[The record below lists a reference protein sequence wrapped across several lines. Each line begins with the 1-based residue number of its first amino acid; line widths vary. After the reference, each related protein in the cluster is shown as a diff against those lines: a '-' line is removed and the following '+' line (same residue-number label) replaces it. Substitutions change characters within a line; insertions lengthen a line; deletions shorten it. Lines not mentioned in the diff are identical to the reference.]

1 MNFLKVV
8 DKAALDVDVDFVE
21 SYLKYFTFTL
31 ECFRIFFTDPD
42 IILILHFSIKAFL
55 SFNLFY
61 HFDSRVYCDLYK
73 YPKKN
78 RHKTGLVQILE
89 NSKVV

>member
-21 SYLKYFTFTL
+21 SYLKYFTFIL
-31 ECFRIFFTDPD
+31 ECFRIFFTNPD

-55 SFNLFY
+55 SFNLFC
-61 HFDSRVYCDLYK
+61 HFDSRVYYDLYK